1 MTTGLVN
8 LKTCLAT
15 SNNIFL
21 KTILAK
27 SKKVDILIPNAH
39 IFLCTYSLI
48 KPSCFCKLTNFLG
61 FAVIKEERHSMKLTC
76 AFH

>member
-27 SKKVDILIPNAH
+27 SQKVDIVIPNAH

-48 KPSCFCKLTNFLG
+48 KPSCDQREKALNETDMCLSLNPHKN
-61 FAVIKEERHSMKLTC
+61 C
-76 AFH
+76 NC